1 MEILVYYHDM
11 QVAMPK
17 KVGVLYHQHVS
28 GKDIFSFQFD
38 IEWINSPI
46 CRMLD
51 PDLQLYRGAQYVDPS
66 KPTFGLFADS
76 SPDRWGRVLLDRRES
91 LTAHEQQRTVRVLS
105 EADYLLG
112 VFDHSRMGALR
123 YKLTE
128 DGPFLDADAQMSAP
142 PFAAIRDLEYASWQF
157 ENDSDSLNSRWLKLL
172 LAPGTSLGGAR
183 PKATVRDSDG
193 NLWVA
198 KFPSKNDRDDVG
210 AWEAVAMILAKRCG
224 IVVPVTMA
232 QKYGNP
238 YHTFLSRRFDRT
250 PDGQRIH
257 FASAMTMLGYSD
269 GANAQTGVCYLQ
281 MAEWMMTYATQVEAN
296 LEQLW
301 RRIVF
306 NIAISNSDDHL
317 RNHGFLLTKQGWIL
331 APAYDLNPDEYA
343 SSLSLNITENNN
355 TMDYALALEVA
366 PYFGIQS
373 NTAQS
378 ILNEIRQ
385 AVSSWPQIATQFH
398 ISREAQQR
406 KARAFRV

>member
-11 QVAMPK
+11 QVATPK
-17 KVGVLYHQHVS
+17 KVGILYHQRVS

-38 IEWINSPI
+38 VEWINSPI

-51 PDLQLYRGAQYVDPS
+51 PDLQLYRGAQYVDS
-66 KPTFGLFADS
+66 AKPTFGLFADS

-91 LTAHEQQRTVRVLS
+91 VTAHEQQRPVRVLS

-123 YKLTE
+123 YKLKE
-128 DGPFLDADAQMSAP
+128 DGPFLDEDTQMSAP
-142 PFAAIRDLEYASWQF
+142 PFTAIRDLEYASWQF
-157 ENDSDSLNSRWLKLL
+157 ENDSDVLNSKWLKLL

-183 PKATVRDSDG
+183 PKATVQDADG
-193 NLWVA
+193 NLWIA

-210 AWEAVAMILAKRCG
+210 AWEAVAMILAERCG

-232 QKYGNP
+232 QKYGNQ

-250 PDGQRIH
+250 NDGQRIH
-257 FASAMTMLGYSD
+257 FASAMTMLGYAD
-269 GANAQTGVCYLQ
+269 GANAQAGVSYLQ
-281 MAEWMMTYATQVEAN
+281 MAEWMMTNATNVEAN

-317 RNHGFLLTKQGWIL
+317 RNHGFLLTKQGWEL

-343 SSLSLNITENNN
+343 SSLSLNITENDNM
-355 TMDYALALEVA
+355 MDYALALEVA
-366 PYFGIQS
+366 PYFGI
-373 NTAQS
+373 NNDTAQS
-378 ILNEIRQ
+378 ILSQIRQ
-385 AVSSWPQIATQFH
+385 VVSSWPKVATHFH

-406 KARAFRV
+406 KASAFRV